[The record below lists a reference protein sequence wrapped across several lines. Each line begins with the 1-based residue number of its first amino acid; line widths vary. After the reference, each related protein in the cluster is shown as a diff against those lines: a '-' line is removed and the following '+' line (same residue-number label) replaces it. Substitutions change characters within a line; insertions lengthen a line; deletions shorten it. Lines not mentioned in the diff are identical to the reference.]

1 MKTYRQLT
9 LEQRYQIYA
18 LLKAGFNLI
27 QMAANIG
34 VDKSTVSRELKRNVS
49 QRGYRPQFATR
60 KACHRRREK
69 AKPRISGECWAE
81 IESDICSELSPEQI
95 SGKLAL
101 NGGQTVSHEW
111 IYQHIY
117 RDKANGGSL
126 YTNLR
131 CQKKRRKRYG
141 SYSKRGRLVN
151 QISIEQRPAIVDQK
165 SRIGDWEVDTVIGK
179 GHHQAIVTMVD
190 RKSKLLRMKK
200 INQKTGSLTRQA
212 ICQKLQ
218 DLTAHTIT
226 SDNGREF
233 AGHQE
238 IAAFLDADFYFCH
251 PYSSWE
257 RGLNENTNG
266 LIRQYFPKN
275 MKFDIITDEQIK
287 LVEDKLNNR
296 PRKTLGFQ
304 TPNEV
309 YFKEQEQLRKVAL
322 TT

>member
-1 MKTYRQLT
+1 MKKYKQLT

-18 LLKAGFNLI
+18 LMKAGINLVQI
-27 QMAANIG
+27 AGNIG
-34 VDKSTVSRELKRNVS
+34 AHKSTISRELRRNVS
-49 QRGYRPQFATR
+49 QRGYRPQFAMR
-60 KACHRRREK
+60 KAFERRKEK
-69 AKPRISGECWAE
+69 AKPRITSECWVE
-81 IESDICSELSPEQI
+81 IESDIKEELSPEQTC
-95 SGKLAL
+95 GKRAL

-126 YTNLR
+126 YKHLR

-141 SYSKRGRLVN
+141 AYSKRGQLVN
-151 QISIEQRPAIVDQK
+151 QISIDERPIIVDQK
-165 SRIGDWEVDTVIGK
+165 SRIGDWEADTVIGK
-179 GHHQAIVTMVD
+179 GHHQAIVTIVD
-190 RKSKLLRMKK
+190 RKSKLLRMRK
-200 INQKTGSLTRQA
+200 INQKTGPLTRQA
-212 ICQKLQ
+212 ICQELK
-218 DLTAHTIT
+218 DLTVETIT

-233 AGHQE
+233 NEHAR
-238 IAAFLDADFYFCH
+238 IAAFLGADFYFCH

-266 LIRQYFPKN
+266 LIRQYFPKHL
-275 MKFDIITDEQIK
+275 KFDMITDEQIK
-287 LVEDKLNNR
+287 IVEDKLNNR
-296 PRKTLGFQ
+296 PRKTLGYR

>member
-1 MKTYRQLT
+1 MKKYKQLT
-9 LEQRYQIYA
+9 LEQRYQIYS
-18 LLKAGFNLI
+18 LLKAGLNLVQI
-27 QMAANIG
+27 AANIG
-34 VDKSTVSRELKRNVS
+34 VDKSTISREVRRNVS
-49 QRGYRPQFATR
+49 QRGYRPQFGMR
-60 KACHRRREK
+60 KAFERRKEK
-69 AKPRISGECWAE
+69 AKPRITSGCWAE
-81 IESDICSELSPEQI
+81 IESDIQEELSPEQI

-117 RDKANGGSL
+117 RDKASGGNL
-126 YTNLR
+126 YTHLR

-151 QISIEQRPAIVDQK
+151 QISIDERPAIVDQK
-165 SRIGDWEVDTVIGK
+165 KRIGDWEADTVIGK
-179 GHHQAIVTMVD
+179 GHHQAIVTIVD
-190 RKSKLLRMKK
+190 RKSKLLRMRK
-200 INQKTGSLTRQA
+200 INQKTGTLTRQA
-212 ICQKLQ
+212 ICQELK
-218 DLTAHTIT
+218 DLIVETIT

-233 AGHQE
+233 NEHE
-238 IAAFLDADFYFCH
+238 IIAAFLDADFYFCH

-266 LIRQYFPKN
+266 LIRQYFPKHL
-275 MKFDIITDEQIK
+275 KFDMITDEQIK
-287 LVEDKLNNR
+287 IVEDKLNNR
-296 PRKTLGFQ
+296 PRKTLGYL

>member
-18 LLKAGFNLI
+18 LLKAGLNLVQI
-27 QMAANIG
+27 AGNIG
-34 VDKSTVSRELKRNVS
+34 VNKSTVSRELKRNVS
-49 QRGYRPQFATR
+49 QRGYRPQFADRT
-60 KACHRRREK
+60 ACHRRREK

-81 IESDICSELSPEQI
+81 IEADIRSELSPEQI

-126 YTNLR
+126 FTHLR

-141 SYSKRGRLVN
+141 SYSKRGQLVN
-151 QISIEQRPAIVDQK
+151 QVSIDERPAIVDQK

-179 GHHQAIVTMVD
+179 GHHQAIVSMVE
-190 RKSKLLRMKK
+190 RKSKLLRMRK
-200 INQKTGSLTRQA
+200 IDQKTGTLTRQA
-212 ICQKLQ
+212 ICQELK
-218 DLTAHTIT
+218 DLIVETIS

-233 AGHQE
+233 NEHE
-238 IAAFLDADFYFCH
+238 IIAAFLGADFYFCH

-257 RGLNENTNG
+257 RGAGENTNG
-266 LIRQYFPKN
+266 LIRQYFPKQ
-275 MKFDIITDEQIK
+275 MKFDMITDEQIK
-287 LVEDKLNNR
+287 FVEDKLNNR
-296 PRKTLGFQ
+296 PRKTLGFL

>member
-1 MKTYRQLT
+1 MKKYKQLT

-18 LLKAGFNLI
+18 LLKADQTLVQI
-27 QMAANIG
+27 AANIG
-34 VDKSTVSRELKRNVS
+34 IDKSTVSRELRRNVS
-49 QRGYRPQFATR
+49 QRGYRPQFADR

-69 AKPRISGECWAE
+69 AKPRISGGCWAE
-81 IESDICSELSPEQI
+81 IESDIRSELSPEQI

-101 NGGQTVSHEW
+101 KGGQAVSHEW

-117 RDKANGGSL
+117 RDKAGGGSL
-126 YTNLR
+126 YRHLR

-151 QISIEQRPAIVDQK
+151 QVSIDERPVIVDQK

-179 GHHQAIVTMVD
+179 GHHQAIVSMVE

-200 INQKTGSLTRQA
+200 INQKTGPLTREA
-212 ICQKLQ
+212 ICLKLNG
-218 DLTAHTIT
+218 LTVETIS

-233 AGHQE
+233 NEHAG
-238 IAAFLDADFYFCH
+238 IAAFLGADFYFCH

-266 LIRQYFPKN
+266 LIRQYFPKH
-275 MKFDIITDEQIK
+275 MKFDMITDEQIK
-287 LVEDKLNNR
+287 IVEDKLNNR
-296 PRKTLGFQ
+296 PRKTLGYQ
-304 TPNEV
+304 TPNDV
-309 YFKEQEQLRKVAL
+309 YFKEQEQLRNVAL
-322 TT
+322 TS

>member
-18 LLKAGFNLI
+18 LLKAGINLVQI
-27 QMAANIG
+27 AAHIG
-34 VDKSTVSRELKRNVS
+34 VDKSTISRELKRNVS
-49 QRGYRPQFATR
+49 QRGYRPQFADRT
-60 KACHRRREK
+60 ACHRRREK
-69 AKPRISGECWAE
+69 AKPRITSGCWAE
-81 IESDICSELSPEQI
+81 IEADLKEQMSPEQI
-95 SGKLAL
+95 SGKRAL
-101 NGGQTVSHEW
+101 KGGQTVSHEW

-117 RDKANGGSL
+117 RDKASGGNL

-131 CQKKRRKRYG
+131 CRKKRRKRYG

-151 QISIEQRPAIVDQK
+151 QNSIEQRPEIVDQK

-179 GHHQAIVTMVD
+179 GHHQAIVSMVE

-200 INQKTGSLTRQA
+200 INQKTGCLTRQA
-212 ICQKLQ
+212 ICLELK
-218 DLTAHTIT
+218 DLIVEIIT

-233 AGHQE
+233 AEHAD
-238 IAAFLDADFYFCH
+238 IAAFLNADFYFCH

-266 LIRQYFPKN
+266 LIRQYFPKHL
-275 MKFDIITDEQIK
+275 KFDMITHEQIK
-287 LVEDKLNNR
+287 IVEDKLNNR
-296 PRKTLGFQ
+296 PRKTLGFL

-309 YFKEQEQLRKVAL
+309 YFKEQEQLRNVAL